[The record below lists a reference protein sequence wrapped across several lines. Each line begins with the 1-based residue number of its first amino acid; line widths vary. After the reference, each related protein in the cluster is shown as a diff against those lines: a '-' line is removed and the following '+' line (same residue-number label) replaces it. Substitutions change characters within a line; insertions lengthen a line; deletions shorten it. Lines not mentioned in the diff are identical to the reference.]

1 MSDPQFR
8 SLINLRQ
15 LEVLRAV
22 MRCRTTIGAAEELG
36 MSQPAVSNAIKLAET
51 KLGIAL
57 FDRVSNRLVPTAD
70 ALILMADAEPLFVVH
85 EAVQRKA
92 WDLRTGR
99 AGVLRIHATAEL
111 SQYLV
116 PSVLALFM
124 AEHPDVQV
132 TIESVRM
139 DALLEGVESG
149 SADVGIAMKPPA
161 RPNLAREVLVEAEMM
176 CITPKG
182 HELAGL
188 PVLTP
193 FDLRGRRIVGP
204 GPASPLGAMI
214 AQAFERSSDHY
225 HADIEA
231 RFANVV
237 SPLVARGL
245 GIGFVD
251 ELTARY
257 AKEPGFDVHRFRPRV
272 AVPVCGLF
280 VRDKP
285 RARLAQAFMQHALQY
300 MQAQIGRRDGDG
312 DDAAEAAGAED
323 LKP

>member
-1 MSDPQFR
+1 MNHAAMSDPQFR

-70 ALILMADAEPLFVVH
+70 AQILMADAEPLFVVH

-116 PSVLALFM
+116 PSVLSLFM

-204 GPASPLGAMI
+204 GSASPLGAMI

-225 HADIEA
+225 HPDIEA

-280 VRDKP
+280 LRDKP
-285 RARLAQAFMQHALQY
+285 RARLAQAFMTHALQY
-300 MQAQIGRRDGDG
+300 MQAQIGRPDDDDG
-312 DDAAEAAGAED
+312 DAAED
-323 LKP
+323 VRL

>member
-22 MRCRTTIGAAEELG
+22 MRYRTTIGAAEELG
-36 MSQPAVSNAIKLAET
+36 MSQPAVSNAIKLTET

-70 ALILMADAEPLFVVH
+70 AHLLMADAEPLFLVH

-99 AGVLRIHATAEL
+99 AGVLRIHTTAEL

-116 PSVLALFM
+116 PAVLALFM

-132 TIESVRM
+132 TIESMRM
-139 DALLEGVESG
+139 EALLEGVESG
-149 SADVGIAMKPPA
+149 SADLGIAMKPPV
-161 RPNLAREVLVEAEMM
+161 RPSLTREVLVEAEMM
-176 CITPKG
+176 CISPKG
-182 HELAGL
+182 DVLAGL

-193 FDLRGRRIVGP
+193 FDLRGRRVVGP
-204 GPASPLGAMI
+204 PPVSPLGAMI
-214 AQAFERSSDHY
+214 AQAFERSSHHY
-225 HADIEA
+225 HPDIEA
-231 RFANVV
+231 RFANIV

-251 ELTARY
+251 EMTAHQST
-257 AKEPGFDVHRFRPRV
+257 EPAFDVHRFRPRI
-272 AVPVCGLF
+272 AIPVCGLF

-285 RARLAQAFMQHALQY
+285 RARLAQAFIAHALQY
-300 MQAQIGRRDGDG
+300 MPSRIARSEN
-312 DDAAEAAGAED
+312 DDST
-323 LKP
+323 P